1 MHKEEKTL
9 EWKIACYIRLSRE
22 DGDCF
27 ESDSIINQ
35 RKLLSDF
42 ADKNFGAYN
51 HEFYVD
57 ENVTGTKFD
66 REQFNR
72 MLKDIENNKI
82 NCIIVKDLSRFGRN
96 YIDAGMLLEDFF
108 PRHKVRFISVLDG
121 LDTFTDADETTSLM
135 VRIKNLMHD
144 NNSREI
150 SRKVR
155 ASHDMMRRQG
165 MHITHA
171 IYGYKKDPANKYKLI
186 PDDKVAYIVRQIFS
200 WYHEGMGVTRIAQK
214 LNNMNIASCS
224 EYRLTGQLN
233 SMDSTKMWR
242 PTTIRK
248 MLCNYSYV
256 GCVHQGMQTTRSY
269 KDRKVIYLD
278 IDKHIIVENMHEPII
293 DRKLFDAVQRMIN
306 SRIKTRTANCRD
318 HVYVFSG
325 LLKCDNCGSGML
337 RCPTHVKGKDYVYY
351 RCRKYEHGHK
361 GCACPAVIKYEHLY
375 EAVMRAVLRH
385 ITDCHDIQ
393 SRLQRLRSN
402 VTNLSNLNE
411 QLAEAKAYLIHQGEL
426 KCSAYE
432 DWKLGVISKEDFLA
446 IKLEIDTRMQKK
458 QSEIDQMQS
467 RINFLN
473 GLNNLGWLDDITHYN
488 PINGITREAALTLIH
503 LVRIGRK
510 QSVSVE
516 FNHASEID
524 IIRRYLNAAEKSNG

>member
-1 MHKEEKTL
+1 M

-22 DGDCF
+22 DGDCI

-42 ADKNFGAYN
+42 ADENFSHNSY
-51 HEFYVD
+51 EFYVD
-57 ENVTGTKFD
+57 ENVTGTRFD

-72 MLKDIENNKI
+72 MLKDIEDNKI

-96 YIDAGMLLEDFF
+96 YIDAGILLEDFF
-108 PRHKVRFISVLDG
+108 PRHNVRFISVLDG
-121 LDTFTDADETTSLM
+121 LDTLTDADETTSLM

-171 IYGYKKDPANKYKLI
+171 IYGYKKDPNNKYKLVA
-186 PDDKVAYIVRQIFS
+186 DEKVAHIVRQIFS
-200 WYHEGMGVTRIAQK
+200 WYLDGIGVIRIAQK
-214 LNNMNIASCS
+214 LNDMNIACCS
-224 EYRLTGQLN
+224 EYRLTGQIN
-233 SMDSTKMWR
+233 STDEAKMWR

-248 MLCNYSYV
+248 MLCNYTYA
-256 GCVHQGMQTTRSY
+256 GCVHQGMRTTRNY
-269 KDRKVIYLD
+269 KDRRIIYLD

-293 DRKLFDAVQRMIN
+293 DRKSFDAVQRMLR
-306 SRIKTRTANCRD
+306 SHAKARTASHRD
-318 HVYVFSG
+318 HVYLFSG
-325 LLKCDNCGSGML
+325 LLRCGNCGSGLL
-337 RCPTHVKGKDYVYY
+337 RCPTHIKGRDYVYY

-361 GCACPAVIKYEHLY
+361 GCDCPAVIRHEQLH
-375 EAVMRAVLRH
+375 EAVMQAVFSH
-385 ITDCHDIQ
+385 IDDCRNIR
-393 SRLQRLRSN
+393 SRLQSLRSN
-402 VTNLSNLNE
+402 TVDLLNLEDRLK
-411 QLAEAKAYLIHQGEL
+411 EAQTYLSRQSEL

-432 DWKLGVISKEDFLA
+432 DWKLGVISKDDYLT
-446 IKLEIDTRMQKK
+446 IKLEIDSRMQKK
-458 QSEIDQMQS
+458 RIEIDQIQS

-473 GLNNLGWLDDITHYN
+473 GLNKLGWLDSIAQYD
-488 PINGITREAALTLIH
+488 PIDGLTREAALTLIR
-503 LVRIGRK
+503 LVRIGRE

-516 FNHASEID
+516 FNHASEIEN
-524 IIRRYLNAAEKSNG
+524 IRHYLDASERSNG